1 MSDNFKHSIKKEN
14 SLNLIFKNYK
24 KLIYILVSILL
35 ILGISIVI
43 LTEINIRKNIKIS
56 EDFNQAKIL
65 LKNNKESEARD
76 LLKNIINKKN
86 KFYSPISL
94 NLLIEK
100 KLEDYESIIVY
111 FDKILNMK
119 KLNQETL
126 DLYRLKKAYHISEKE
141 NENAI
146 LNILMPL
153 IKNNSNFKKQAILFM
168 ENYYNSK
175 GEKIKAK
182 EFSKINK

>member
-111 FDKILNMK
+111 
-119 KLNQETL
+119 
-126 DLYRLKKAYHISEKE
+126 
-141 NENAI
+141 
-146 LNILMPL
+146 
-153 IKNNSNFKKQAILFM
+153 
-168 ENYYNSK
+168 
-175 GEKIKAK
+175 
-182 EFSKINK
+182 

>member
-14 SLNLIFKNYK
+14 SLNQIFKNYK
-24 KLIYILVSILL
+24 KVFYILGFILL
-35 ILGISIVI
+35 ILGISIII
-43 LTEINIRKNIKIS
+43 LTEINDRKNIKIS
-56 EDFNQAKIL
+56 EQFNKAKIL
-65 LKNNKESEARD
+65 ININEKTEAKD
-76 LLKNIINKKN
+76 LLIIIINKKN

-100 KLEDYESIIVY
+100 KLVDYDSIIFY
-111 FDKILNMK
+111 FDKILDMK

-141 NENAI
+141 NENVI
-146 LNILMPL
+146 LDTLMPL
-153 IKNNSNFKKQAILFM
+153 IKNNSNLKKQAILFM
-168 ENYYNSK
+168 VNYYNSK
-175 GEKIKAK
+175 GEKIKAE